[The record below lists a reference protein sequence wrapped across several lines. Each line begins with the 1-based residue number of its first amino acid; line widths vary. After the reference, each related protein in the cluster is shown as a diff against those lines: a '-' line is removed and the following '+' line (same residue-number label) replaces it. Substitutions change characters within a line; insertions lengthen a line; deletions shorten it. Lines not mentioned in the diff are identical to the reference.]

1 MFMVK
6 LGFSATSEAIN
17 GCNKNHCV
25 ANEMI
30 QVDNNPM
37 SRNNELWAHQSEQSI
52 CVKPHSM
59 LGFVL
64 GELSPLSF
72 WRVIQGMTA
81 CDDFMRYVELG

>member
-1 MFMVK
+1 MHIVK

-17 GCNKNHCV
+17 GCNKNHRV

-37 SRNNELWAHQSEQSI
+37 SRINELWAHQFEQSI

-72 WRVIQGMTA
+72 WPVFQGMTA
-81 CDDFMRYVELG
+81 CDDFM

>member
-17 GCNKNHCV
+17 RCNKNHCV

-30 QVDNNPM
+30 QGDNNPM
-37 SRNNELWAHQSEQSI
+37 SRNNELLGHQSELSI
-52 CVKPHSM
+52 WVKPNSM
-59 LGFVL
+59 LSRVL

-72 WRVIQGMTA
+72 YRI
-81 CDDFMRYVELG
+81 F